1 MTRRTF
7 LTAASVPL
15 VRPPSHPSAPTTLF
29 RQAMQA
35 YHRGTPGALLEA
47 HTLLT
52 DLLMRQPRHAR
63 ATAMLAAVY
72 RQYYTLDLTEQAAS
86 TMAESLRLGKLAHTL
101 AVQEAPPQSSLP
113 WVLEQRGWQALY
125 LERDH
130 GAAMQAAQEALAHTP
145 RFFPAYA
152 LQAHTA
158 AYQGH
163 PRLALRLTTMERRIN
178 PSQSGMSHFHEGHA
192 YVVWATQ
199 SQSEKTHAQALWD
212 MAQRA
217 FHVALQTNPQH
228 LPTRAY
234 LAAALF
240 ALNHG
245 AAARAMMP
253 PFSSSVRAQLPYV
266 QHETFAQLIHL
277 WDQIHVDPNPEEES
291 V

>member
-7 LTAASVPL
+7 LAATSVPL
-15 VRPPSHPSAPTTLF
+15 LRPPSHPSAPTTLF
-29 RQAMQA
+29 RQAMHA
-35 YHRGTPGALLEA
+35 YQRGTPLALVQA

-52 DLLMRQPRHAR
+52 DLLAQDPRHAR

-72 RQYYTLDLTEQAAS
+72 RQYYTLGLTEHAAV
-86 TMAESLRLGKLAHTL
+86 TTEESLRLGRLAHTL

-125 LERDH
+125 LEYNH
-130 GAAMQAAQEALAHTP
+130 AAAMQAAQEALAHTP

-163 PRLALRLTTMERRIN
+163 PRLSFRLTNMERRLN
-178 PSQSGMSHFHEGHA
+178 PSPSGMSHFHEGHA

-199 SQSEKTHAQALWD
+199 SQDDPTHAHALWD

-217 FHVALQTNPQH
+217 FHTALKTAPQH

-245 AAARAMMP
+245 AAARAIMP
-253 PFSSSVRAQLPYV
+253 AFPSSVRDKLPYV
-266 QHETFAQLIHL
+266 QHETLAQLCDI
-277 WDQIHVDPNPEEES
+277 WDQFHVEPDPEEAS